1 MIKTSILTAVLM
13 TSALLHTSEVK
24 ARVFDPLA
32 GVKVNAGLLKD
43 VYSGVKFNYLNK
55 EDRLLIL
62 KDFLKTVEL
71 QYALLPLKKELIGL
85 NYEKLKADAI
95 AAEEANDDILLDA
108 KDRKNSELRDRVA
121 FLQANSNMDFIDR
134 MTAVVAQFKDTH
146 FGIYDKITRPFIY
159 TGVRFYR
166 IDGKIVVSQV
176 ENKFMGMA
184 SKMSGADLSVI
195 KIGDQVISIDG
206 VPVEEKINEL
216 KPYISG
222 SSDGYIDSEAI
233 RSLTL
238 RNVKYE
244 KKNFIRV
251 VFKNAGTIKLP
262 IFSNSTMSDT
272 QRLDAVTYL
281 NKYEIPS
288 DTSAIGISFDQT
300 LKKWTDSDFAFIGY
314 RASKISKNLK
324 DLKEYV
330 SDSGSPA
337 IRTGYFINK
346 GKTYAVLQ
354 VLTFSA
360 PKVKNGENSLNFIDA
375 LRNFVVEVKESQ
387 VPLILDLRVNNGGNG
402 SYPSKLMSMLLP
414 EGKTEYASST
424 EALRMTQYIRQLN
437 EGYLYQRVVA
447 EDENVGMTID
457 MMKDLIDTALDNN
470 DDYTPMHVMAGAMTA
485 DPQVG
490 GFPNKIVTLVAAD
503 CISACDK
510 TAFLIQSTKRS
521 PIIGTHSNGTGAGFS
536 SSNELNTQWSDRLN
550 MFSSTVPNYLFGRPG
565 AVGTLV
571 FGENSV
577 LEMCSEN
584 KPTPADI
591 QYKPTM
597 LDLNREN
604 LGWLQKAAEVIE
616 SDNLRV
622 QSDIK
627 TTLSI

>member
-1 MIKTSILTAVLM
+1 MIKTSILSAVLM
-13 TSALLHTSEVK
+13 TSALLHTPEVN
-24 ARVFDPLA
+24 ARVLDPSSGA
-32 GVKVNAGLLKD
+32 MVNTGLLKD

-55 EDRLLIL
+55 EDRLLVL
-62 KDFLKTVEL
+62 KDLLKTVEL
-71 QYALLPLKKELIGL
+71 QYALLPLKKQLIGL

-95 AAEEANDDILLDA
+95 AAEEASDDILLDT

-121 FLQANSNMDFIDR
+121 FLQASSNMDFIDR
-134 MTAVVAQFKDTH
+134 MTVLIAQFKDTH
-146 FGIYDKITRPFIY
+146 FGIYDKIARPFIY
-159 TGVRFYR
+159 TGLRFYR
-166 IDGKIVVSQV
+166 IDGKIVVSQL
-176 ENKFMGMA
+176 ETKFLGMA
-184 SKMSGADLSVI
+184 SKLSGADLSTI
-195 KIGDQVISIDG
+195 KIGDEVISIDG
-206 VPVEEKINEL
+206 VPVEDKIKEL

-222 SSDGYIDSEAI
+222 SSDDFIDSEAI

-272 QRLDAVTYL
+272 PRLDAITFL
-281 NKYEIPS
+281 NKFEIPS
-288 DTSAIGISFDQT
+288 DTSSIGITFDQT
-300 LKKWTDSDFAFIGY
+300 LKKWTDSDMSFIGY
-314 RASKISKNLK
+314 RASKIAKNLK

-330 SDSGSPA
+330 SDSGSAA

-360 PKVKNGENSLNFIDA
+360 PKVKNGENALAFIDA
-375 LRNFVVEVKESQ
+375 LRNFVLEVKESE

-402 SYPSKLMSMLLP
+402 SYPSKLMSMLIADTKA
-414 EGKTEYASST
+414 EFASST
-424 EALRMTQYIRQLN
+424 EALRMTQYIRQIN
-437 EGYLYQRVVA
+437 EGYLVQRVAA
-447 EDENVGMTID
+447 EDENEGMTID

-470 DDYTPMHVMAGAMTA
+470 DEYTPMHVMAGTMKA
-485 DPQVG
+485 DPKVG
-490 GFPNKIVTLVAAD
+490 GFPNKIVTLVSPD

-521 PIIGTHSNGTGAGFS
+521 PIIGSHSNGTGAGFT

-550 MFSSTVPNYLFGRPG
+550 MFSATVPNYLFGRPG
-565 AVGTLV
+565 ALGTLV

-591 QYKPTM
+591 QYKATA

-604 LGWLQKAAEVIE
+604 LGWLQKAAEVLE
-616 SDNLRV
+616 SNNV
-622 QSDIK
+622 QLKSDIRS
-627 TTLSI
+627 TISI